1 MLRVQ
6 RELEGTVYVVVYIF
20 KMFEVY
26 YSVCIHTYIFQTLKH
41 PALYQQH
48 YTKQK
53 LENMCNKLKRAYLK
67 LFQMFLSE
75 NKKL

>member
-26 YSVCIHTYIFQTLKH
+26 IFCRFVVDLRH
-41 PALYQQH
+41 PF
-48 YTKQK
+48 
-53 LENMCNKLKRAYLK
+53 NMDRI
-67 LFQMFLSE
+67 
-75 NKKL
+75 

>member
-26 YSVCIHTYIFQTLKH
+26 IYISNTQTSCPLSA
-41 PALYQQH
+41 ALH
-48 YTKQK
+48 
-53 LENMCNKLKRAYLK
+53 
-67 LFQMFLSE
+67 
-75 NKKL
+75 